1 MDRSCCACRTYAR
14 GTWTYYRIGKD
25 MFRFLTSGESH
36 GPGLTAILEGI
47 PAGLKL
53 SAEDIDIHLKR
64 RQGGYGRGGRMKIEQ
79 DRVIFRSG
87 VRHGLTLGSPI
98 TLEIENRDWQNWQ
111 VKMSVT
117 PVDEPVEAVTLVRPG
132 HADFAGVIKYGHQ
145 DIRNVIERSSARETA
160 ARVAVGAVCQAL
172 LHEFG
177 IEIHS
182 HVLSIG
188 PVGSRDAHS
197 SAIGNAFTAA
207 YWEQVEQSPVRC
219 GSHELEV
226 EMINYIQHCKSQGE
240 TCGGV
245 FEVVATGV
253 PVGLGSYSQWDRR
266 LNARLALA
274 LMSIPSVKGVE
285 MGAGFDA
292 SALQGSQV
300 HDVVQWS
307 DAGGW
312 QHLTNNAGGVEGG
325 ISNGASV
332 VARVAVKPISTLAH
346 PLPTVDVRTRENV
359 DQGRYERS
367 DVCVVPAAGVVGE
380 AMLAIV
386 LAEACLEK
394 FGGDSIAE
402 TLANFRS
409 YLSGL

>member
-1 MDRSCCACRTYAR
+1 
-14 GTWTYYRIGKD
+14 

-111 VKMSVT
+111 TKMSVT

-172 LHEFG
+172 LKEFG

-188 PVGSRDAHS
+188 PVGSRDAQRS
-197 SAIGNAFTAA
+197 VIGNAFAA
-207 YWEQVEQSPVRC
+207 GYWEQVEQSPVRC

-226 EMINYIQHCKSQGE
+226 AMINYIQHCKSQGE

-245 FEVVATGV
+245 FEVVAMGV

-325 ISNGASV
+325 ISNGAPV

-402 TLANFRS
+402 TLANFKS
-409 YLSGL
+409 YLATT

>member
-1 MDRSCCACRTYAR
+1 
-14 GTWTYYRIGKD
+14 

-53 SAEDIDIHLKR
+53 SAEDIDIHLQR

-87 VRHGLTLGSPI
+87 VRHGLTLVAPI

-188 PVGSRDAHS
+188 PVGSRDAQR
-197 SAIGNAFTAA
+197 SAVGNAFTAA

-253 PVGLGSYSQWDRR
+253 LVGLGSYSQWDRR
-266 LNARLALA
+266 LSTKLAMA
-274 LMSIPSVKGVE
+274 LMSIPSIKGVE
-285 MGAGFDA
+285 IGDGFEA
-292 SALQGSQV
+292 TTLPGSHV
-300 HDVVQWS
+300 HDVIQWS
-307 DAGGW
+307 DEQGW

-325 ISNGASV
+325 MSNGAPIV
-332 VARVAVKPISTLAH
+332 VRAAVKPISTLAH
-346 PLPTVDVRTRENV
+346 PLSSVDIRTHENV
-359 DQGRYERS
+359 ERGRYERS

-380 AMLAIV
+380 AMLAIALTEV
-386 LAEACLEK
+386 WLEK
-394 FGGDSIAE
+394 FGGDSMAE
-402 TLANFRS
+402 ILANYSAYVATTNANPRN
-409 YLSGL
+409 

>member
-1 MDRSCCACRTYAR
+1 
-14 GTWTYYRIGKD
+14 

-172 LHEFG
+172 LKEFG

-188 PVGSRDAHS
+188 PVGSRDAHR
-197 SAIGNAFTAA
+197 SAIGNTFTAA

-325 ISNGASV
+325 ISNGAPV

-359 DQGRYERS
+359 GQGRYERS

-394 FGGDSIAE
+394 FGGDSMAE
-402 TLANFRS
+402 TLANFRA
-409 YLSGL
+409 YLATN

>member
-1 MDRSCCACRTYAR
+1 
-14 GTWTYYRIGKD
+14 

-79 DRVIFRSG
+79 DRVVFRSG
-87 VRHGLTLGSPI
+87 LRHGLTLGSPI

-188 PVGSRDAHS
+188 PVGSRDAQW

-325 ISNGASV
+325 ISNGAPV

-394 FGGDSIAE
+394 FGGDSMAE

-409 YLSGL
+409 YLATN

>member
-1 MDRSCCACRTYAR
+1 
-14 GTWTYYRIGKD
+14 
-25 MFRFLTSGESH
+25 MFRFLTAGESH

-47 PAGLKL
+47 PAGLRL

-79 DRVIFRSG
+79 DRVTFRSG

-117 PVDEPVEAVTLVRPG
+117 PVDETVETVTLARPG

-172 LHEFG
+172 LREFG

-188 PVGSRDAHS
+188 PVGNRDTQQ
-197 SAIGNAFTAA
+197 SALGNAFTAE

-219 GSHELEV
+219 GKRELGA
-226 EMINYIQHCKSQGE
+226 EMIDYIQQCKSQGE

-245 FEVVATGV
+245 FEVLATGV
-253 PVGLGSYSQWDRR
+253 PIGLGSYSQWDRR
-266 LNARLALA
+266 LNARLAMA
-274 LMSIPSVKGVE
+274 LMSIPSIKGVE
-285 MGAGFDA
+285 IGAGFEA
-292 SALQGSQV
+292 STLQGSQV
-300 HDVVQWS
+300 HDTVQWS
-307 DAGGW
+307 DTEGW

-325 ISNGASV
+325 ISNGAPII
-332 VARVAVKPISTLAH
+332 ARAAVKPISTLAH
-346 PLPTVDVRTRENV
+346 PLPTVDIHSRENV
-359 DQGRYERS
+359 SEGRYERS

-394 FGGDSIAE
+394 FGGDSMAE
-402 TLANFRS
+402 TSANFRS
-409 YLSGL
+409 YIAKS

>member
-1 MDRSCCACRTYAR
+1 
-14 GTWTYYRIGKD
+14 

-325 ISNGASV
+325 ISNGAPV

-394 FGGDSIAE
+394 FGGDSMAE

-409 YLSGL
+409 YLSGQ

>member
-1 MDRSCCACRTYAR
+1 
-14 GTWTYYRIGKD
+14 

-47 PAGLKL
+47 PAGLRL

-98 TLEIENRDWQNWQ
+98 TLEIENRDWENWQ

-172 LHEFG
+172 LREFG

-188 PVGSRDAHS
+188 PVGSRDAHR
-197 SAIGNAFTAA
+197 SAIRNAFTAA

-226 EMINYIQHCKSQGE
+226 EMINYIQQCKSQGE

-325 ISNGASV
+325 ISNGAPV

-359 DQGRYERS
+359 GQGRYERS

-394 FGGDSIAE
+394 FGGDSMAE
-402 TLANFRS
+402 TLANFRAYS
-409 YLSGL
+409 ATN

>member
-1 MDRSCCACRTYAR
+1 
-14 GTWTYYRIGKD
+14 

-197 SAIGNAFTAA
+197 SAIGSAFTAA

-325 ISNGASV
+325 ISNGAPV

-380 AMLAIV
+380 AMMAIV

-394 FGGDSIAE
+394 FGGDSMAE
-402 TLANFRS
+402 TLANFRA

>member
-1 MDRSCCACRTYAR
+1 MDGSCCACRTYAR
-14 GTWTYYRIGKD
+14 GTWTYYRVGKD

-245 FEVVATGV
+245 FEVVATGM

-325 ISNGASV
+325 ISNGAPV

-394 FGGDSIAE
+394 FGGDSMAE

-409 YLSGL
+409 YISGL

>member
-1 MDRSCCACRTYAR
+1 
-14 GTWTYYRIGKD
+14 

-87 VRHGLTLGSPI
+87 LRHGLTLGSPI

-111 VKMSVT
+111 FKMSVT

-172 LHEFG
+172 LREFG

-188 PVGSRDAHS
+188 PVGSRDAQR

-207 YWEQVEQSPVRC
+207 YWEQVEQSLVRC

-274 LMSIPSVKGVE
+274 LMSIPSVKGIE

-325 ISNGASV
+325 ISNGAPV

-359 DQGRYERS
+359 GQGRYERS

-394 FGGDSIAE
+394 FGGDSMAE

-409 YLSGL
+409 YLATN